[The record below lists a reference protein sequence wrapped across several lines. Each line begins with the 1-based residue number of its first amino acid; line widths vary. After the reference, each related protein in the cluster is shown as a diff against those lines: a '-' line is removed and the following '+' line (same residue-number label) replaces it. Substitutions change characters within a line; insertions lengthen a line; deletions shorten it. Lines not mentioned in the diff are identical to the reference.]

1 MSTTPGA
8 APGAAGHIAD
18 ATVRVDAGAA
28 LGPVRRIW
36 TSFGYDEI
44 NWTSMPTGKR
54 HLKTI
59 RAFAE
64 QPYFVRSHYIFNSG
78 IGWSLPH
85 WGAGNVYHEDAAGQP
100 FYDFSIADQVYDAVV
115 HAGHRPLVE
124 LAFTPR
130 ALVPDGAEKT
140 FPFEPS
146 PTQWSPYEAG
156 LWAMPPKDYAKW
168 GGLVRALVEHC
179 VARYGAAHVR
189 GWLWELWNEPDIAYW
204 RGTPEQFY
212 ALYDITAAAV
222 KAALPDAAVGGPT
235 TTGDLGPGRRGHELL
250 RGFLAHC
257 ARSGAPLDF
266 VSFHTKGGRFTP
278 WRVYGPLGGPA
289 PTPESPSSLKML
301 REVRAALDAVAAHP
315 KFRDLPCIVDECDA
329 SVPAHWGVYD
339 NANFAYRN
347 TEYFPVFQ
355 CKLMKKLLDLDARGG
370 ARVHQA
376 TTWSFYFE
384 GERFF
389 EGTRSLFTAQ
399 EIQKPVLNAYRMLSR
414 LGTTRLAVE
423 SSGAWPLDRLDDGAA
438 GMPEEI
444 DAIATTGGD
453 GVSVLVW
460 RHADD
465 QYAADSR
472 ATAVTLKL
480 EHLPFRGE
488 ARLSHWRID
497 AAHSNSHTV
506 WRALGGP
513 QDPSERELA
522 AIRERQELERLEPD
536 RSLTVRDGAA
546 SVQIALPLP
555 SVSLLEIRPAA
566 H

>member
-1 MSTTPGA
+1 VSKA
-8 APGAAGHIAD
+8 IE
-18 ATVRVDAGAA
+18 ATVRVDAAA
-28 LGPVRRIW
+28 PLGPVRRIW

-54 HLKTI
+54 HLKTV
-59 RAFAE
+59 RALAE

-85 WGAGNVYHEDAAGQP
+85 WGAGNVYHEDAAGRP

-115 HAGHRPLVE
+115 QAGHRPLVE

-140 FPFEPS
+140 FAFEPS

-156 LWAMPPKDYAKW
+156 LWAMPPKDYRKW
-168 GGLVRALVEHC
+168 GGLVQALVEHC
-179 VARYGAAHVR
+179 VARYGAEHVR
-189 GWLWELWNEPDIAYW
+189 GWLWELWNEPDIFYW

-212 ALYDITAAAV
+212 ALYDVTTAAV
-222 KAALPDAAVGGPT
+222 KTALPDAAVGGPT
-235 TTGDLGPGRRGHELL
+235 TTGDLGPGWRGHEIL

-257 ARSGAPLDF
+257 ARTGAPLDF

-289 PTPESPSSLKML
+289 PARESPSSLKML
-301 REVRAALDAVAAHP
+301 REVRAALDAVGAHP

-389 EGTRSLFTAQ
+389 EGPRSLFTAQ
-399 EIQKPVLNAYRMLSR
+399 GIQKPVLNAYRMLSR
-414 LGTTRLAVE
+414 LGDTRLAVE
-423 SSGAWPLDRLDDGAA
+423 STSAWSLSRLDDGAT
-438 GMPEEI
+438 GMPEEV
-444 DAIATTGGD
+444 DALATTGRD
-453 GVSVLVW
+453 GVKVLVW

-465 QYAADSR
+465 QYATDPR
-472 ATAVTLKL
+472 AAAVTVRV
-480 EHLPFRGE
+480 EHLPFGGS
-488 ARLSHWRID
+488 ARVSHWRID
-497 AAHSNSHTV
+497 GAHSNSHAV
-506 WRALGGP
+506 WRALGAP
-513 QDPSERELA
+513 QDPSDGDLR
-522 AIRERQELERLEPD
+522 AIQARQELERLEPD
-536 RSLTVRDGAA
+536 QTVAVRDG
-546 SVQIALPLP
+546 VLTLRLALPLP
-555 SVSLLEIRPAA
+555 SVSLLEIGPAMS
-566 H
+566 

>member
-1 MSTTPGA
+1 MA
-8 APGAAGHIAD
+8 DAPHIAET
-18 ATVRVDAGAA
+18 TVRVDVGVQ

-59 RAFAE
+59 GAFAE

-85 WGAGNVYHEDAAGQP
+85 WGAGNVYHEDAAGRP
-100 FYDFSIADQVYDAVV
+100 VYDFTIADQVYDAVV

-140 FPFEPS
+140 FAFEPS

-156 LWAMPPKDYAKW
+156 LWAMPPKDYDKW
-168 GGLVRALVEHC
+168 GGLVRALVEHS
-179 VARYGAAHVR
+179 VARYGASVR
-189 GWLWELWNEPDIAYW
+189 GWLWELWNEPDIFYW

-212 ALYDITAAAV
+212 TLYDVTAAAV
-222 KAALPDAAVGGPT
+222 KAALPEAAVGGPT

-257 ARSGAPLDF
+257 ARTGAPLDF

-289 PTPESPSSLKML
+289 PTRESPSSLKML
-301 REVRAALDAVAAHP
+301 REVRAALDAVGAYP

-339 NANFAYRN
+339 NSNFAYRN

-355 CKLMKKLLDLDARGG
+355 CKLMKKLLDLDLRGG

-399 EIQKPVLNAYRMLSR
+399 GIQKPVLNAYRMLSR
-414 LGTTRLAVE
+414 LGETRLAVE
-423 SSGAWPLDRLDDGAA
+423 STSAWPLDRLDDGDT
-438 GMPEEI
+438 GMPEEV
-444 DAIATTGGD
+444 DALATTGRD

-465 QYAADSR
+465 QYATDSR
-472 ATAVTLKL
+472 ATAVTVRVD
-480 EHLPFRGE
+480 HLSFSGG
-488 ARLSHWRID
+488 ARVSHWRID
-497 AAHSNSHTV
+497 SAHSNSHAV

-513 QDPSERELA
+513 QDPSEHDLR
-522 AIRERQELERLEPD
+522 AIQERQELERLEPD
-536 RSLTVRDGAA
+536 QTIAVRDG
-546 SVQIALPLP
+546 VLTLRIALPLP

-566 H
+566 P

>member
-64 QPYFVRSHYIFNSG
+64 QPYFVRSHYIFTSG

-546 SVQIALPLP
+546 TVQIALPLP

>member
-1 MSTTPGA
+1 MSTT
-8 APGAAGHIAD
+8 PGAAGHIAD

-179 VARYGAAHVR
+179 VVRYGAAHVR

-444 DAIATTGGD
+444 DAIATTDGD

>member
-1 MSTTPGA
+1 MSEF
-8 APGAAGHIAD
+8 GHIAE
-18 ATVRVDAGAA
+18 ATVRVDAGAV
-28 LGPVRRIW
+28 LGPARRIW

-44 NWTSMPTGKR
+44 NWTSMPAGKR
-54 HLKTI
+54 HLQTI
-59 RAFAE
+59 GAFAE

-85 WGAGNVYHEDAAGQP
+85 WGAGNVYHEDAAGRP
-100 FYDFSIADQVYDAVV
+100 FYDFAIADQVYDAVV

-156 LWAMPPKDYAKW
+156 LWAMPPKDYQKW

-189 GWLWELWNEPDIAYW
+189 GWLWELWNEPDIFYW
-204 RGTPEQFY
+204 RGTPEEFY
-212 ALYDITAAAV
+212 ALYDVTAAAV

-235 TTGDLGPGRRGHELL
+235 TTGDLGPGRRGHEIL

-257 ARSGAPLDF
+257 ARTGAPLDF

-289 PTPESPSSLKML
+289 PTRESPSSLKML
-301 REVRAALDAVAAHP
+301 REVRAALDAVGAHA

-355 CKLMKKLLDLDARGG
+355 CKLMKKLLDLDARGA

-399 EIQKPVLNAYRMLSR
+399 GIQKPVLNAYRMLSR
-414 LGTTRLAVE
+414 LGDTRLAVE
-423 SSGAWPLDRLDDGAA
+423 STSAWSLSRLDDGDT
-438 GMPEEI
+438 GMPEEV
-444 DAIATTGGD
+444 DALATTGRD
-453 GVSVLVW
+453 GVKVLVW

-465 QYAADSR
+465 QYATDPR
-472 ATAVTLKL
+472 ATAVTVRLDR
-480 EHLPFRGE
+480 LPFGGG
-488 ARLSHWRID
+488 ARVSHWRID
-497 AAHSNSHTV
+497 GAHSNSHTV
-506 WRALGGP
+506 WRALGSP
-513 QDPSERELA
+513 QDPPEGDLLA
-522 AIRERQELERLEPD
+522 IQARQELERLEPD
-536 RSLTVRDGAA
+536 QTVAVRDGALTLRL
-546 SVQIALPLP
+546 ALPLP
-555 SVSLLEIRPAA
+555 SVSLLEIRAA
-566 H
+566 VS